1 MFSNQRANCAT
12 SASQYTATCVFSRE
26 IRPFSG
32 YCRIHSLGKWSPVRA
47 NWRIDAAQPNAM
59 PRRLAASFC
68 RHRQAIAAQLAAAP
82 SLIKWTPDLH
92 RRPAQSVAARIRCCL
107 TGAAIARAVLH
118 DGRSPSATFDFSC
131 RKIFLKFGKTRSIPW
146 LSELCLSMT
155 RFTWQECSQC
165 SPRQAGVFS
174 APPADQ
180 HERMFLLFCVCD
192 LLRSCNK
199 PPALPART
207 PFRQRQLCKRLEA
220 SRPDASK
227 SEE

>member
-1 MFSNQRANCAT
+1 MLPAKACRSGNVAPPANGNNSAILGVTARWSRAPGPARHLFKENT
-12 SASQYTATCVFSRE
+12 AS
-26 IRPFSG
+26 
-32 YCRIHSLGKWSPVRA
+32 HSLPLQGRHTPLHAGRYP
-47 NWRIDAAQPNAM
+47 AATTTHTSRMHRGQPAD
-59 PRRLAASFC
+59 RR
-68 RHRQAIAAQLAAAP
+68 RQSQPQRQPEKFFKKGLKLPKRP
-82 SLIKWTPDLH
+82 SI
-92 RRPAQSVAARIRCCL
+92 
-107 TGAAIARAVLH
+107 
-118 DGRSPSATFDFSC
+118 
-131 RKIFLKFGKTRSIPW
+131 TRT
-146 LSELCLSMT
+146 SELCLSMT
-155 RFTWQECSQC
+155 RSTWQECSQC

-192 LLRSCNK
+192 LLRSCNN